1 MKSAATQVMPE
12 SQPTHRVA
20 FDNVGAPRT
29 LTVMYKNFSPAAL
42 GITGRQSELI
52 ELALTYG
59 FRGFDIDMADMRR
72 RAGRS
77 TPDDAFKYL
86 KATDL
91 LIGGFNAEVDLDAE
105 DDVYKSQL
113 AGLHPTSDLAARW
126 KARYAC
132 ILLPAATDRAAYPE
146 YFDVIRARLTQI
158 AEVLGARK
166 LKLAIGFSAGKE
178 MSHGKEFP
186 FINNAEGL
194 IAMVKAISADNVG
207 MIVDSFDWLVSGS
220 TLAQVA
226 VLNPKS
232 IVTVRLGSVLPGVD
246 LKTTTSDDRVLPVL
260 EGPLSHVAFVM
271 KLKEIGFDGPI
282 GPSASGSQYK
292 VETREFIVSTGQEAI
307 DEILTQAGIVVP
319 PRPKDLVS
327 QYPDEP
333 VMV

>member
-1 MKSAATQVMPE
+1 
-12 SQPTHRVA
+12 
-20 FDNVGAPRT
+20 
-29 LTVMYKNFSPAAL
+29 MYKTFSPAAL

-72 RAGRS
+72 RAARS
-77 TPDDAFKYL
+77 TADDAFKYL

-91 LIGGFNAEVDLDAE
+91 VIGGFSAEVDLDAE
-105 DDVYKSQL
+105 DDVYKAQL
-113 AGLHPTSDLAARW
+113 AALHPTSDLAAQW

-132 ILLPAATDRAAYPE
+132 IHVPAATDRAAYPE
-146 YFDVIRARLTQI
+146 YFEVIRARLTQI

-178 MSHGKEFP
+178 MSHGKQFP
-186 FINNAEGL
+186 FITNAEGL
-194 IAMVKAISADNVG
+194 LALVKAISVDNVG

-226 VLNPKS
+226 SLNPKS
-232 IVTVRLGSVLPGVD
+232 IVTVRLGSILPGVD
-246 LKTTTSDDRVLPVL
+246 LTTATSDDRVLPVL

-271 KLKEIGFDGPI
+271 KLKEIGFEGPI

-292 VETREFIVSTGQEAI
+292 AETREFIVSTGQEAI